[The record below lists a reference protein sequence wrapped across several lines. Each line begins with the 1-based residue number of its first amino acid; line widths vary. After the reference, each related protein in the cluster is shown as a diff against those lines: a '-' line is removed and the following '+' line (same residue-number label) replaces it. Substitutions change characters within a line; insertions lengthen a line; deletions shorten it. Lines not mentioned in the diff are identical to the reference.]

1 MSIHVGSTSVGN
13 TLAVVPETTEPRQTR
28 IKRTTE
34 GDIHVA
40 HIQHTVTKSDLVDGG
55 VITVKQRVQAG
66 GNNNSNGYQDD
77 VGAVCG
83 WDGYGWVKDRKS
95 TRLNSS

>member
-13 TLAVVPETTEPRQTR
+13 TLAIVPETTEPCQTR
-28 IKRTTE
+28 IERTTE

-40 HIQHTVTKSDLVDGG
+40 HIQHTVTENDLVDGG

-66 GNNNSNGYQDD
+66 GSRGRIGRINDIGYEDD
-77 VGAVCG
+77 VGAVCS
-83 WDGYGWVKDRKS
+83 WNGYGWF
-95 TRLNSS
+95 NIG